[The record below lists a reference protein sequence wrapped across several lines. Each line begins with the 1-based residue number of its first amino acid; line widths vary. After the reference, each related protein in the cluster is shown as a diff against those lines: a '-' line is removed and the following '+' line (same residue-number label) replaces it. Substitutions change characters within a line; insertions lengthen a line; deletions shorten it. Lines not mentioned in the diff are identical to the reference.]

1 MGRVEGKACVV
12 TGAGSGIGKAIAERL
27 AEEGGRVICVDLSGD
42 TATQTA
48 DGIRSAGGIAEA
60 VAADVSDPAQETPS
74 SRAAWMPMAALMCS

>member
-42 TATQTA
+42 TAKDREQ
-48 DGIRSAGGIAEA
+48 
-60 VAADVSDPAQETPS
+60 VAFLDAYL
-74 SRAAWMPMAALMCS
+74 RR